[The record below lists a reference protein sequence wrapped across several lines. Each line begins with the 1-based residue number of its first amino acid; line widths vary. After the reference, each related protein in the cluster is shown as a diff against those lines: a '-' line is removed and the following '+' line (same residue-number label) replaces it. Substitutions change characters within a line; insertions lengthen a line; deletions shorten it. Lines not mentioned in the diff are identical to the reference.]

1 LQWVLGLLWSDHA
14 THKTWSPKDIVWL
27 GKHFVE
33 ARFHRGQQDLAIQ
46 LCEDII
52 YNLTILRGPLDLM
65 ALEMSVALSDLYTT
79 TERYQEA
86 MAVHEK
92 ILRQLLSRDV
102 ATNNHAEAAHIAKK
116 HLRYLKQTSQRA
128 GSPTSELFEQNSPL
142 LERLA
147 TEFGDD
153 SVGPE
158 MPPTANWSFGMPTVG
173 AMRGMDEA
181 DDEVT
186 EILFTPRKAFRR
198 YAR

>member
-1 LQWVLGLLWSDHA
+1 LQWVLGLLWSSHA

-52 YNLTILRGPLDLM
+52 YNLTILWGPLDLM
-65 ALEMSVALSDLYTT
+65 ALEMSVVLADLYTT

-86 MAVHEK
+86 MAVHED

-116 HLRYLKQTSQRA
+116 HLWYLKQTSQRA
-128 GSPTSELFEQNSPL
+128 GSSTSEFFEQNSSL

-147 TEFGDD
+147 TEFGDH
-153 SVGPE
+153 SVGADT
-158 MPPTANWSFGMPTVG
+158 PPTVNWSFGQPTVG
-173 AMRGMDEA
+173 AMPGMDEA
-181 DDEVT
+181 DDEAA
-186 EILFTPRKAFRR
+186 EILFTPRKALRR

>member
-1 LQWVLGLLWSDHA
+1 LQWLVGLLWSSHA

-52 YNLTILRGPLDLM
+52 YNLTILWGPLDLM
-65 ALEMSVALSDLYTT
+65 ALEMSVVLSDLYTT

-86 MAVHEK
+86 MAVHED

-116 HLRYLKQTSQRA
+116 HLRYLKQTSQRD
-128 GSPTSELFEQNSPL
+128 GSSTSDFFKHNSPL
-142 LERLA
+142 LERLT
-147 TEFGDD
+147 TEFGGD
-153 SVGPE
+153 SVGPD
-158 MPPTANWSFGMPTVG
+158 MPPPVNWSFGKPTVD
-173 AMRGMDEA
+173 AMPSMDEA
-181 DDEVT
+181 DEEAA

-198 YAR
+198 YH

>member
-1 LQWVLGLLWSDHA
+1 MQWVLGLLWSSHA
-14 THKTWSPKDIVWL
+14 TQKTWYPKDIVWL

-52 YNLTILRGPLDLM
+52 YNLTILWGPLDLM
-65 ALEMSVALSDLYTT
+65 ALEMSVVLADLYTT

-86 MAVHEK
+86 MAVHED

-128 GSPTSELFEQNSPL
+128 GSSTSEFFEQNSSL

-147 TEFGDD
+147 TEFGDH
-153 SVGPE
+153 SVGADT
-158 MPPTANWSFGMPTVG
+158 PPTVNWSFGQPTVS
-173 AMRGMDEA
+173 AMPGMDEA
-181 DDEVT
+181 DDEAA
-186 EILFTPRKAFRR
+186 EILFTPRKALRR